1 MLEAETRERDVVPAP
16 LPVRAGS
23 QPAPW
28 SPPEAARGLS
38 DATVSRRLF
47 VLLPFA
53 MIAGLIAYALLPGE
67 PQPQALLAL
76 GLALVVLIVL
86 LWRSPALPLASLV
99 VAAWLGFCLLPVH
112 GLWFGTTMLTR
123 PAYGLYEGRVDE
135 IVSATRPS

>member
-16 LPVRAGS
+16 VPVRAGS

-38 DATVSRRLF
+38 DATVTRRLF

-67 PQPQALLAL
+67 Q
-76 GLALVVLIVL
+76 
-86 LWRSPALPLASLV
+86 
-99 VAAWLGFCLLPVH
+99 
-112 GLWFGTTMLTR
+112 
-123 PAYGLYEGRVDE
+123 
-135 IVSATRPS
+135 